1 MIVLSKNYYI
11 IVFIFLML
19 CAAQI
24 ETKAQNI
31 LGKNISLVIR
41 QQKLSKALTAIE
53 QQGNF
58 KFSYNST
65 ILPLDSLIDLNV
77 ANLSIA
83 ETLDKLFK
91 QRYEY
96 REAYNFIIIRY
107 APLQLALITQESI
120 GDQNLYT
127 ITGKVVDEYSR
138 KPIANASVYE
148 KSLLQST
155 LTDQDGAFTLKLK
168 NISQTVVITIS
179 KLNYKDAT
187 SFFLPEITVFKNKR
201 KNSNRYIDDAPS
213 ELEQTFLGRSFITS
227 KQKIQSVNTGGFIA
241 NAPAQISLGPGL
253 SSHGSLSG
261 QVINKFSFNITGDY
275 NAGVDGMEIGLLY
288 NIDKR
293 NVRVFQFGGTF
304 NLVGGKF
311 TGLQISGLHNDVLK
325 SVNGIQISVGYN
337 RIREK
342 LNGVQIGGLYNDVW
356 KNGEGVQ
363 ISVGY
368 NQIQEELNGV
378 QIGGFVNVVHQNI
391 KGIQLSPLYNFGKKS
406 MSGFQLGGFHNRVLQ
421 TFKGLQFAV
430 LYNQTNGEFK
440 GMQLAGL
447 FNNLNNNFN
456 GLQFSTGYNRIK
468 NKLTGWQIGAVN
480 TATQVKGTQLALLG
494 NFTRKEVNGLQVG
507 GIFNYTKNL
516 KGLQIGLINIADT
529 SSGYSLGLINII
541 KKGYHKISLSTN
553 ESIDFN
559 AALKTGNDKLYTQVL
574 FGKNLSGSQKLTALG
589 IGLGKEFNIG
599 KQFSLNPEVSSRY
612 IYQGNWKYRNILNR
626 LDVNISYR
634 LTHWLAVDAGPAF
647 NFYYT
652 KQTHQIAGYDF
663 IGSNSSSF
671 KITDTTKGWLG
682 WNFGVT
688 LF

>member
-1 MIVLSKNYYI
+1 MIVLSKNYAI
-11 IVFIFLML
+11 VVFIFLML
-19 CAAQI
+19 CGAQT

-31 LGKNISLVIR
+31 LGKNISLLIR
-41 QQKLSKALTAIE
+41 QQKLSKVLAAIE

-58 KFSYNST
+58 RFSYNST
-65 ILPLDSLIDLNV
+65 ILPLDSLVDLNV
-77 ANLSIA
+77 ANLSLA

-96 REAYNFIIIRY
+96 REAYDFIIIRY
-107 APLQLALITQESI
+107 APLQLALITQESV
-120 GDQNLYT
+120 GDQYIYT
-127 ITGKVVDEYSR
+127 ITGKVVDEQSR

-148 KSLLQST
+148 KNLLQST

-168 NISQTVVITIS
+168 NISQTIAITIS
-179 KLNYKDAT
+179 KLNYKDIT

-213 ELEQTFLGRSFITS
+213 ELGQTFLGRLLITS
-227 KQKIQSVNTGGFIA
+227 RQKIQTANTGGFIA

-325 SVNGIQISVGYN
+325 SVDGIQISTGYNRVREKLNGIQIGGLYNNVRKNVEGIQISVGYN
-337 RIREK
+337 
-342 LNGVQIGGLYNDVW
+342 LAH
-356 KNGEGVQ
+356 
-363 ISVGY
+363 
-368 NQIQEELNGV
+368 EELNGV
-378 QIGGFVNVVHQNI
+378 QIGGV
-391 KGIQLSPLYNFGKKS
+391 
-406 MSGFQLGGFHNRVLQ
+406 HNRVLQ
-421 TFKGLQFAV
+421 TFKGLQLTV
-430 LYNQTNGEFK
+430 LYNQTNGDFK
-440 GMQLAGL
+440 GMQFAGL
-447 FNNLNNNFN
+447 FNNVNNSFN
-456 GLQFSTGYNRIK
+456 GLQFSTGYNRTK
-468 NKLTGWQIGAVN
+468 NKLTGWQIGVLN
-480 TATQVKGTQLALLG
+480 TAEQVKGAQFALLG
-494 NFTRKEVNGLQVG
+494 NFIAKEANGLQIG
-507 GIFNYTKNL
+507 GIFNYAKQL
-516 KGLQIGLINIADT
+516 KGLQIGLVNIADT

-541 KKGYHKISLSTN
+541 KKGYHKIGLSTN

-559 AALKTGNDKLYTQVL
+559 AALKTGNHKLYTQVL
-574 FGKNLSGSQKLTALG
+574 FGKNFSSNQKLTALG
-589 IGLGKEFNIG
+589 IGIGKEFNIG
-599 KQFSLNPEVSSRY
+599 KQFLLNPEISSRY
-612 IYQGNWKYRNILNR
+612 IYQGDWKYHNILNR
-626 LDVNISYR
+626 LDVNIGYR
-634 LTHWLAVDAGPAF
+634 LTKWLAVDAGPAF

-652 KQTHQIAGYDF
+652 KQNQKIAGYDL
-663 IGSNSSSF
+663 IGNSSNTF
-671 KITDTTKGWLG
+671 KVTNHTKGWLG